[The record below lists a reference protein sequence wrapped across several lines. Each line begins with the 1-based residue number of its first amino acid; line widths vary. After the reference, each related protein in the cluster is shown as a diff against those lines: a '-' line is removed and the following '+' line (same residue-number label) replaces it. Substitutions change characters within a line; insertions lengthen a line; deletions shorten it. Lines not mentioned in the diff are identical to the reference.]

1 MGAIYFP
8 SGKSILLTG
17 AAGFIGS
24 HLGNRLVDLGNKVK
38 GLDNFYHASGQPLKF
53 RCETGDVRNAEY
65 LPILA
70 KNCDV
75 IVHLAAVINIDNS
88 IEFPENVLDIN
99 TTGTLRAL
107 EVARR
112 LDIPFVFASSSEVY
126 GPTKATSM
134 DEGHPL
140 DAQSPYAASKVFGD
154 RLCLSYQKTY
164 GMDVNVVRLFN
175 TFGPYQMSDGY
186 GGVIAIFTRQALEG
200 TPMTIHGD
208 GSQERDYLYIDDAVN
223 AYLLAL
229 TESFDGPVNFG
240 GGAPVSILD
249 IARKIENLV
258 HLKAPERKS
267 AWEFGATRKADVKK
281 LWCNAD
287 KARAM
292 GWSPTVA
299 FDEGLE
305 RYVRWATT
313 EKERN

>member
-126 GPTKATSM
+126 GPTRATPSM
-134 DEGHPL
+134 PNLRMPPARSSETDC
-140 DAQSPYAASKVFGD
+140 ASPIRRPTAW
-154 RLCLSYQKTY
+154 
-164 GMDVNVVRLFN
+164 
-175 TFGPYQMSDGY
+175 MSTWS
-186 GGVIAIFTRQALEG
+186 VSSTR
-200 TPMTIHGD
+200 
-208 GSQERDYLYIDDAVN
+208 S
-223 AYLLAL
+223 
-229 TESFDGPVNFG
+229 
-240 GGAPVSILD
+240 API
-249 IARKIENLV
+249 R
-258 HLKAPERKS
+258 
-267 AWEFGATRKADVKK
+267 
-281 LWCNAD
+281 
-287 KARAM
+287 
-292 GWSPTVA
+292 
-299 FDEGLE
+299 
-305 RYVRWATT
+305 
-313 EKERN
+313 